1 MHAKHLLKYW
11 FLLVAF
17 TSSFFACS
25 GKGNG
30 QGSGCPP
37 VVLPGVVSGE
47 ALTPTEVDITVKLVI
62 ADGGGA
68 LARGFWESMTLNR
81 DPNGPG
87 GERWTNDAR
96 VFTGAEVRFEPG
108 PVVTL
113 FMDRSTA
120 KDPFGRPLQLHLR
133 FDNRRLTDCTGRTGT
148 TDLDVGFVI
157 QADAGPLRLT
167 SVHSKNR

>member
-1 MHAKHLLKYW
+1 MHVHRLLKVW
-11 FLLVAF
+11 FWLVAI
-17 TSSFFACS
+17 TSSCLACS
-25 GKGNG
+25 GKGTG
-30 QGSGCPP
+30 KDPGCPP

-47 ALTPTEVDITVKLVI
+47 ALTPTEVDITVKLVL
-62 ADGGGA
+62 AEGSGA
-68 LARGFWESMTLNR
+68 LARGFWESVTLNR

-108 PVVTL
+108 PVVYL

-120 KDPFGRPLQLHLR
+120 QDPFGRPLQLHLR

-167 SVHSKNR
+167 GIHSRNR